1 VRRRLLITWLFS
13 GSIEP
18 QFYSLLVKGLGLD
31 QSKLPAQQDTY
42 HWEETKKMFTS
53 IFASKTQEHW
63 ISVFKDV
70 DACVTPVLDF
80 TVEEGAKE
88 GYAAN
93 PKPAPALSRTPA
105 LQTPKGTT
113 LLEPGSHTNEI
124 LKEFGLTNDE
134 IKALIQKGAVKAND
148 IKSSL

>member
-1 VRRRLLITWLFS
+1 MFS
-13 GSIEP
+13 GSVEP

-31 QSKLPAQQDTY
+31 ESKLPAQQDTY

-63 ISVFKDV
+63 INVFKDV
-70 DACVTPVLDF
+70 DGCVTPVLDF

-105 LQTPKGTT
+105 LQTPKGTK
-113 LLEPGSHTNEI
+113 LLEPGSHSNEI

-148 IKSSL
+148 IRSSL